1 MWPSSLNI
9 QFLLPM
15 MKLLK
20 FIEKVDVL
28 ITNNTFQKI
37 NSKIKPAKDKIVDCD
52 GLLLIP
58 GLINSHTHIGD
69 SIAKD
74 IALDKDPDSKINPI
88 LGIKQKIL
96 RETEPKKL
104 IYFMRNT
111 VKSMLKKGTTTFVDF
126 REGGLDGVLLMQ
138 KVLSNTPIRS
148 IILGRIEY
156 YQSKDQ
162 IRRNVP
168 IPQSYQNQID
178 QLLKNCD
185 GIGISGSNEN
195 SDSSLKQFSK
205 IKKIRAIHCAETK
218 QSYLKS
224 KQITRKTEPKR
235 SMLLKPDFLVHMTY
249 ASKSDLSIASK
260 KTRGIVVC
268 PRANASLAEGIPNVV
283 QMMEM
288 NCNITIGTD
297 NVMIN
302 SPDLFREMDFLW
314 KTTMGIHQKRI
325 EPKNILKMTTIN
337 AGKLLG
343 KKIGCIKEGYLAD
356 AVFIKKNDLDL
367 DPLRNPHASIVHR
380 ANENSIQ
387 AVMIGGNI
395 VHGKL

>member
-1 MWPSSLNI
+1 MILKNI
-9 QFLLPM
+9 SILYGNN
-15 MKLLK
+15 LK
-20 FIEKVDVL
+20 FIEKTNVL

-88 LGIKQKIL
+88 FGIKQKIL
-96 RETEPKKL
+96 KETEPRKL
-104 IYFMRNT
+104 IYYMRKT

-126 REGGLDGVLLMQ
+126 REGGLDGVLLIQ
-138 KVLSNTPIRS
+138 KALSNIPIRA
-148 IILGRIEY
+148 IILGRLEF
-156 YQSKDQ
+156 YQSKNQ
-162 IRRNVP
+162 IKKNTP
-168 IPQSYQNQID
+168 IPQSYQNKIES
-178 QLLKNCD
+178 LLTNCD

-195 SDSSLKQFSK
+195 SDSALKQLSK
-205 IKKIRAIHCAETK
+205 TKKIRAIHCAETK

-224 KQITRKTEPKR
+224 KQTTRKTEPQR
-235 SMLLKPDFLVHMTY
+235 CLLLKPNFLVHMTY
-249 ASKSDLSIASK
+249 ASKSDLRLVSK
-260 KTRGIVVC
+260 KISGIVVC
-268 PRANASLAEGIPNVV
+268 PRANASLAEGIPDIE
-283 QMMEM
+283 QMMKM
-288 NCNITIGTD
+288 NCNVAIGTD
-297 NVMIN
+297 NLMIN

-314 KTTMGIHQKRI
+314 KVTMGIHQKRI
-325 EPKNILKMTTIN
+325 EPKKILKMTTVN

-367 DPLRNPHASIVHR
+367 DPLQNPYASIVHR

-387 AVMIGGNI
+387 AVMIGGKI

>member
-1 MWPSSLNI
+1 MILKNI
-9 QFLLPM
+9 SVLYGNN
-15 MKLLK
+15 LK
-20 FIEKVDVL
+20 FIEKTNVL
-28 ITNNTFQKI
+28 ITNNTFKKI
-37 NSKIKPAKDKIVDCD
+37 NPKIKSTKNKVVNCD

-74 IALDKDPDSKINPI
+74 IALDRDPDSKINPI
-88 LGIKQKIL
+88 FGIKQKIL

-104 IYFMRNT
+104 IHFMRKT

-162 IRRNVP
+162 IKRNTP

-185 GIGISGSNEN
+185 GIGISGSYEN

-224 KQITRKTEPKR
+224 KQTTRRTEPKR

-249 ASKSDLSIASK
+249 ASKSDLKFVSK
-260 KTRGIVVC
+260 KIKGIVVC

-288 NCNITIGTD
+288 DCNVAIGTD
-297 NVMIN
+297 NMMIN

-314 KTTMGIHQKRI
+314 KTTMGIHQNRI
-325 EPKNILKMTTIN
+325 DPKNILKMATVN
-337 AGKLLG
+337 AGKLLN

-356 AVFIKKNDLDL
+356 AIFIKKNDLDL
-367 DPLRNPHASIVHR
+367 DPLQNPYASIVHR
-380 ANENSIQ
+380 ASENSIH
-387 AVMIGGNI
+387 AVMIGGKI

>member
-1 MWPSSLNI
+1 MILKNI
-9 QFLLPM
+9 SILYGNN
-15 MKLLK
+15 LK
-20 FIEKVDVL
+20 FIEKTNVL
-28 ITNNTFQKI
+28 ITNNIFQKI
-37 NSKIKPAKDKIVDCD
+37 NSKIKPTKDKIVDCD

-74 IALDKDPDSKINPI
+74 IALNKDPDSKINPI
-88 LGIKQKIL
+88 FGIKQKIL
-96 RETEPKKL
+96 KETEPKKL
-104 IYFMRNT
+104 IHFMRNT

-126 REGGLDGVLLMQ
+126 REGSLDGVLLMQ

-162 IRRNVP
+162 IKRNTP
-168 IPQSYQNQID
+168 IPQSYQNQLEL
-178 QLLKNCD
+178 LLKNCD
-185 GIGISGSNEN
+185 GIGISGPNEN

-224 KQITRKTEPKR
+224 KQITRKTEPTR

-249 ASKSDLSIASK
+249 ASKSDLNLASK

-268 PRANASLAEGIPNVV
+268 PRANASLAEGIPDIV
-283 QMMEM
+283 QMMKM
-288 NCNITIGTD
+288 NCNVAIGTD

-314 KTTMGIHQKRI
+314 KVAMGIHQKRI
-325 EPKNILKMTTIN
+325 DPKSILKMVTVN
-337 AGKLLG
+337 AGKILG
-343 KKIGCIKEGYLAD
+343 KKIGCIQEGYLAD

-367 DPLRNPHASIVHR
+367 DPLQNPHASIVHR
-380 ANENSIQ
+380 ANEKAIK
-387 AVMIGGNI
+387 AVMIGGKI
-395 VHGKL
+395 IYGKL

>member
-1 MWPSSLNI
+1 MILKNI
-9 QFLLPM
+9 SILYGNN
-15 MKLLK
+15 LK
-20 FIEKVDVL
+20 FIEKTNVL

-74 IALDKDPDSKINPI
+74 IALDRDPDSKINPI
-88 LGIKQKIL
+88 FGIKQKIL

-104 IYFMRNT
+104 IHFMRKT

-162 IRRNVP
+162 IKRNTP

-195 SDSSLKQFSK
+195 SDSSLKEFSK
-205 IKKIRAIHCAETK
+205 IKKIRAIHCAETT
-218 QSYLKS
+218 QSCLKS
-224 KQITRKTEPKR
+224 KQVTGKTEPKR

-249 ASKSDLSIASK
+249 ASKSDLKIASK
-260 KTRGIVVC
+260 KTSGIVVC

-283 QMMEM
+283 QMMKM
-288 NCNITIGTD
+288 NCNVAIGTD

-302 SPDLFREMDFLW
+302 SPDMFREMDFLW
-314 KTTMGIHQKRI
+314 KVTMGIHQKRT
-325 EPKNILKMTTIN
+325 EPKNILKMVTVN
-337 AGKLLG
+337 AGKILD

-356 AVFIKKNDLDL
+356 AIFIKKNDLDL
-367 DPLRNPHASIVHR
+367 DPLQNPYASIVHR
-380 ANENSIQ
+380 ASENSIQ
-387 AVMIGGNI
+387 AVMIGGKI

>member
-1 MWPSSLNI
+1 MILKNI
-9 QFLLPM
+9 SILYGNN
-15 MKLLK
+15 LK
-20 FIEKVDVL
+20 FIEKTNVL

-37 NSKIKPAKDKIVDCD
+37 NSKIKPAKDKIVNCD

-88 LGIKQKIL
+88 FGIKQKIL
-96 RETEPKKL
+96 KETEPRKL
-104 IYFMRNT
+104 IYYMRKT
-111 VKSMLKKGTTTFVDF
+111 LKSMLKKGTTTFVDF

-162 IRRNVP
+162 IKRNTP

-178 QLLKNCD
+178 TLLKNCD

-195 SDSSLKQFSK
+195 SDSALKQFSK

-224 KQITRKTEPKR
+224 KQTIRRTEPKR

-249 ASKSDLSIASK
+249 ASKSDLKFVSK
-260 KTRGIVVC
+260 KIKGIVVC

-288 NCNITIGTD
+288 DCNVAIGTD

-314 KTTMGIHQKRI
+314 KTTMGILQKRI
-325 EPKNILKMTTIN
+325 EPKNILKMATVN
-337 AGKLLG
+337 AGKILD

-356 AVFIKKNDLDL
+356 AVFIKKNDANL
-367 DPLRNPHASIVHR
+367 DPLQNPHASIVHR

-387 AVMIGGNI
+387 AVMIGGKI

>member
-1 MWPSSLNI
+1 MILKNI
-9 QFLLPM
+9 SILYGNN
-15 MKLLK
+15 LK
-20 FIEKVDVL
+20 FIEKTNVL
-28 ITNNTFQKI
+28 ITSNIFQKI
-37 NSKIKPAKDKIVDCD
+37 DSKIKSTKHKVVNCD
-52 GLLLIP
+52 DLLLIP

-74 IALDKDPDSKINPI
+74 IALDRDPDSKINPI
-88 LGIKQKIL
+88 FGIKQKIL
-96 RETEPKKL
+96 RETEPRKL
-104 IYFMRNT
+104 IHYMRKT

-126 REGGLDGVLLMQ
+126 REGGLDGALIMQ
-138 KVLSNTPIRS
+138 NVLSNIPIRS

-156 YQSKDQ
+156 YQSKER
-162 IRRNVP
+162 IKRNTP
-168 IPQSYQNQID
+168 IPRPYQNQID
-178 QLLKNCD
+178 ILLKNCD

-205 IKKIRAIHCAETK
+205 TKKIRAIHCAETK
-218 QSYLKS
+218 QSCLKS
-224 KQITRKTEPKR
+224 KQTTRKTEPRR

-249 ASKSDLSIASK
+249 ASKSDLNIASK
-260 KTRGIVVC
+260 KTKGIVVC

-288 NCNITIGTD
+288 NCNVAIGTD

-325 EPKNILKMTTIN
+325 DPKKILKMTTVN
-337 AGKLLG
+337 AGKLLD
-343 KKIGCIKEGYLAD
+343 KKIGCIKEEYLAD

-367 DPLRNPHASIVHR
+367 DPLQNPYASIVHR
-380 ANENSIQ
+380 ANEKSIQ
-387 AVMIGGNI
+387 AVMIGGDI
-395 VHGKL
+395 VHGKI

>member
-1 MWPSSLNI
+1 MILKNI
-9 QFLLPM
+9 SILYGNN
-15 MKLLK
+15 LK
-20 FIEKVDVL
+20 FIEKTNVL
-28 ITNNTFQKI
+28 ITNNTFKKI
-37 NSKIKPAKDKIVDCD
+37 NPKIKSTKNKVVNCD
-52 GLLLIP
+52 DLLLIP

-74 IALDKDPDSKINPI
+74 IALDRDPDSKINPI
-88 LGIKQKIL
+88 FGIKQKIL

-104 IYFMRNT
+104 IHFMRKT
-111 VKSMLKKGTTTFVDF
+111 VKSMLKKGITTFVDF
-126 REGGLDGVLLMQ
+126 REGGSEGVLLIQ
-138 KVLSNTPIRS
+138 KALSNIPIRA
-148 IILGRIEY
+148 IILGRIEL

-162 IRRNVP
+162 IKKNIP
-168 IPQSYQNQID
+168 ISQSYQNKIES
-178 QLLKNCD
+178 LLTNCD

-195 SDSSLKQFSK
+195 SDSALKQLSK
-205 IKKIRAIHCAETK
+205 TKKIRAIHCAETK

-224 KQITRKTEPKR
+224 KQTIRRTAPKR
-235 SMLLKPDFLVHMTY
+235 SLLLKPDFLEHMTY
-249 ASKSDLSIASK
+249 ASKSDLKFVSK
-260 KTRGIVVC
+260 KIKGIIVC

-288 NCNITIGTD
+288 DCNVAIGTD

-325 EPKNILKMTTIN
+325 QPKNILKMATVN
-337 AGKLLG
+337 AGKILD

-356 AVFIKKNDLDL
+356 AVFIKKNDVDL
-367 DPLRNPHASIVHR
+367 DPLQNPHASIVHR

-387 AVMIGGNI
+387 AVMIGGKI